1 MLGIHRRQKSLE
13 GTRMALWEH
22 MGGASFQDFRLEPWQ
37 PIVLAGEP
45 SVTSYMYWIYFY
57 LRKVQVHH

>member
-1 MLGIHRRQKSLE
+1 
-13 GTRMALWEH
+13 MALWEH
-22 MGGASFQDFRLEPWQ
+22 MGGASLQDFRLEPWQ